1 MKNRIKVLGLA
12 WKLLKIHNVR
22 VWEPRQPAIN
32 WRSVRYFSLLWLHWS
47 KVFPRRRFHN
57 FFSLGFVFFSTE
69 MQQIICTFLLRDG
82 GAVLLSPS
90 EATLKTHGR
99 KTHFSLI
106 WHSCLGILFIYMCNT
121 HTHMHA
127 PTRWHA
133 GESHWQQRSGM
144 KRTSA
149 HLHQH
154 TPALCRAV
162 NTAIVF
168 WPHFLLGGDKSLF
181 HSHAR
186 NKIQLYP

>member
-1 MKNRIKVLGLA
+1 MHRYSFSSVNQHIEGVSEKEISRFRFIFSHLVFL
-12 WKLLKIHNVR
+12 
-22 VWEPRQPAIN
+22 PN
-32 WRSVRYFSLLWLHWS
+32 WHPNGWFVH
-47 KVFPRRRFHN
+47 
-57 FFSLGFVFFSTE
+57 FFSAIVV
-69 MQQIICTFLLRDG
+69 
-82 GAVLLSPS
+82 AVLLSPR
-90 EATLKTHGR
+90 EATLKTHRR

-121 HTHMHA
+121 HARTHACMPA
-127 PTRWHA
+127 PTWWHA

-154 TPALCRAV
+154 TPAQCRTV